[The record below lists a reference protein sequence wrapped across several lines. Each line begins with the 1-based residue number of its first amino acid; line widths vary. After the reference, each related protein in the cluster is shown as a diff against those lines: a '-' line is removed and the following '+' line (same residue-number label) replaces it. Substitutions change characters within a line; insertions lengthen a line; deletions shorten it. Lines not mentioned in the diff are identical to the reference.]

1 MTVGFPGKIPF
12 KGYLVSIHPS
22 NPVHTRIAPQC
33 YIRLRHLIFFCR
45 DPDAILNPSSDYEL
59 EYGLYD
65 YNLDRPMDPY
75 QSLPSPTYQT
85 EFEGGV
91 EGDFDAGGFFS
102 DYFEGP
108 QPDFQGHQ

>member
-1 MTVGFPGKIPF
+1 
-12 KGYLVSIHPS
+12 
-22 NPVHTRIAPQC
+22 
-33 YIRLRHLIFFCR
+33 
-45 DPDAILNPSSDYEL
+45 
-59 EYGLYD
+59 
-65 YNLDRPMDPY
+65 MDPY